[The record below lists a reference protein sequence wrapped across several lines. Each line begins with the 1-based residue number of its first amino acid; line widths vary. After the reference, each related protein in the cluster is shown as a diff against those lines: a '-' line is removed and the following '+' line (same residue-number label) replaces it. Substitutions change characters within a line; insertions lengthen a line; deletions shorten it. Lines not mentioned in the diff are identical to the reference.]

1 MAHSV
6 LSVLSSLGPIE
17 IISQILGILA
27 LLCNIICYQMK
38 APKKL
43 LFWQITASVIW
54 VLNLGLKGAVAG
66 VLLNIHAVVRL
77 VVYYLANDHKWAR
90 SKVWVPVFMVS
101 AAVLIIATYTSYV
114 DILALIGTLF
124 TIYSFSAG
132 DTAKTRLFTL
142 PSPPCWFIYHFSQR
156 NIGGVLNEVF
166 VLGSIIV
173 GMIRMDKMDKKDG
186 GSSREIS
193 H

>member
-1 MAHSV
+1 
-6 LSVLSSLGPIE
+6 
-17 IISQILGILA
+17 
-27 LLCNIICYQMK
+27 MK

-90 SKVWVPVFMVS
+90 SKVWVPVFMAS

-124 TIYSFSAG
+124 TLYSFSAG